1 MYPSGQN
8 TNYKFP
14 GAQAASFEVGR
25 ASLEAGMHLFECE
38 ATFEAE
44 PAEVWKVWTDVE
56 RWPEWDVSK
65 EIARLDG
72 PFQPGVSGWAKQRG
86 NLGGP
91 FTITAVDD
99 GRRWVT
105 ECPIPLGK
113 VVFDHL
119 LEPAAEGHV
128 RVVKRVE
135 VYGGFGS
142 LLRLIAPKMRRD
154 ITQSLAA
161 LERQL
166 SALGTRRHGHQV
178 HGFGPS
184 QSTNVMFCAPR
195 LMCAL
200 RSMAAHKYTAVVIAL

>member
-1 MYPSGQN
+1 
-8 TNYKFP
+8 
-14 GAQAASFEVGR
+14 
-25 ASLEAGMHLFECE
+25 MHLFECE

-72 PFQPGVSGWAKQRG
+72 PFQPGACGWAKQRG

-128 RVVKRVE
+128 RVVKSVE
-135 VYGGFGS
+135 VYGGFGT

-166 SALGTRRHGHQV
+166 SALRTRRHQAQ
-178 HGFGPS
+178 GFGPS
-184 QSTNVMFCAPR
+184 QSTKRHV
-195 LMCAL
+195 L
-200 RSMAAHKYTAVVIAL
+200 RASVDGRQGSFSRA